1 MKDLIKEI
9 AEDFE
14 YHGVVQGEYE
24 STMIKGE
31 YNFSSTFMGSD
42 IDILVIFEDEDTT
55 DIIID
60 FSSDIRLIPEG
71 TEKLL
76 NIMLKMF
83 VSEGF
88 ISWKEEY
95 NNG

>member
-9 AEDFE
+9 AEDF
-14 YHGVVQGEYE
+14 YYQGVVQGEYE

-42 IDILVIFEDEDTT
+42 IDILVIFEDGDTT
-55 DIIID
+55 DVLID
-60 FSSDIRLIPEG
+60 FTSDVRFIPEG
-71 TEKLL
+71 THELL
-76 NIMLKMF
+76 TKMLKMF